1 MLYLMVK
8 NFFTILHSIKICLSK
23 PMASVEFY
31 IVILQLVT
39 SIRYKLA
46 YILTLKNEMSRDR
59 GFPSMWY
66 FDMNRLSTSLL
77 SLLFKLTG
85 EKNSTRLLVIMSE
98 I

>member
-1 MLYLMVK
+1 ME
-8 NFFTILHSIKICLSK
+8 
-23 PMASVEFY
+23 SVEFY
-31 IVILQLVT
+31 IVILQLVS

-46 YILTLKNEMSRDR
+46 YICTLKNEMSGDR

-66 FDMNRLSTSLL
+66 FDMNRLLL

-85 EKNSTRLLVIMSE
+85 EKNSTHLLVITSE